1 MQHKTHSAQTLDTTQ
16 LKILEISLE
25 GQIASSGPSYSINR
39 LVKELIALQINI
51 RLGGLS
57 WRNSQEIEE
66 APSFATMFLCARAFS
81 RLGASPTMRKW
92 INNAVASNTANI
104 IHCHSI
110 WLMPPVYSSRAAFR
124 QNIPFVVSP
133 RGTLSKWAFESGSR
147 LKPLF
152 WKFLQMPALESV
164 ACFHA
169 TAEAEY
175 EDIRRHGFRQPIAI
189 IPNGVDLPP
198 PCRML
203 NPNVKTLLFLSR
215 IHPKKGIANL
225 LHAWVVVQ
233 GLFPNWQLQIAGPDD
248 GGYLKKMQTLA
259 SQLKLDRIEFTGE
272 QTGANK
278 WAAFARADLFVLP
291 THSENFGVCVAEALA
306 AAVPTIVSKGAPWG
320 QILVKRAGWWPEI
333 GIDPLVECLKDAMSR
348 SPEDLQRMGER
359 GRQWM
364 AEDFSWPAIAMGMAN
379 TYHWLLNGG
388 PKPACVRID

>member
-39 LVKELIALQINI
+39 LVKELIALQINV

-57 WRNSQEIEE
+57 WRNLQEIEE

-152 WKFLQMPALESV
+152 GNSFK
-164 ACFHA
+164 
-169 TAEAEY
+169 
-175 EDIRRHGFRQPIAI
+175 DRRW
-189 IPNGVDLPP
+189 
-198 PCRML
+198 
-203 NPNVKTLLFLSR
+203 
-215 IHPKKGIANL
+215 NL
-225 LHAWVVVQ
+225 LPAFTRLLNQ
-233 GLFPNWQLQIAGPDD
+233 NIKTFAAMAFDSLLQSFRTELTCDR
-248 GGYLKKMQTLA
+248 LA
-259 SQLKLDRIEFTGE
+259 
-272 QTGANK
+272 
-278 WAAFARADLFVLP
+278 
-291 THSENFGVCVAEALA
+291 
-306 AAVPTIVSKGAPWG
+306 
-320 QILVKRAGWWPEI
+320 
-333 GIDPLVECLKDAMSR
+333 ECLILK
-348 SPEDLQRMGER
+348 QRLYC
-359 GRQWM
+359 
-364 AEDFSWPAIAMGMAN
+364 S
-379 TYHWLLNGG
+379 
-388 PKPACVRID
+388 